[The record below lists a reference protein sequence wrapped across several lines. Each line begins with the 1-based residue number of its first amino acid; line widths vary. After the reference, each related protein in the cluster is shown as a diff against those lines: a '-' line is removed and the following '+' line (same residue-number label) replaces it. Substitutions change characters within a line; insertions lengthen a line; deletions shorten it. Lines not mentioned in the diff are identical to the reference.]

1 MVNVFLYICTMKKIN
16 NNNDSIEGFNILLFA
31 TSSCNPCK
39 NMKFILEDLEKS
51 HSDKVAFFIVDIN
64 ENTKLAKSYNIKSVP
79 TTVFRKGNTIKD
91 RFAGFIDTIDLEN
104 KLMNLLFDFSNES
117 DDFMDF
123 NL

>member
-1 MVNVFLYICTMKKIN
+1 MKKIN

-39 NMKFILEDLEKS
+39 NMKIILEDLEKS
-51 HSDKVAFFIVDIN
+51 HSDKIAFFIVDLN
-64 ENTKLAKSYNIKSVP
+64 ENSRLATAYNIKSVP
-79 TTVFRKGNTIKD
+79 TTIFRKGNTIKD

-117 DDFMDF
+117 DDFIDF